1 MPCNIDTIV
10 RIKVVR
16 ETEKDNQLTVW
27 AIGCYP
33 VGNKDKEIEL
43 TLFVPVDFEE
53 RDHDLQAIFQKDEYF
68 SAGDKII
75 PNKYKDTIRP
85 RVKDISISTYLKILS
100 KVARSNKC
108 PLKTLLVG
116 IVQELSDF
124 KHGENSIIK
133 VLVKDYSRQN
143 YIFTVILKFID
154 NVMYIYAQDIN
165 WVDTQFNIK
174 KREYEISNG
183 EIPLLTKSTYSKL
196 LSIHQNISK
205 KSEKTSKIWCS
216 KIDKINKV
224 NEDMLT
230 NGNTN
235 SLNVND
241 ELVNNEVNNDLNNI
255 EQNNKDGNQKN
266 IHNTRKSS
274 SFKTNIVNNES
285 E

>member
-1 MPCNIDTIV
+1 ISLVMPCNIDTIV

-85 RVKDISISTYLKILS
+85 R
-100 KVARSNKC
+100 
-108 PLKTLLVG
+108 
-116 IVQELSDF
+116 
-124 KHGENSIIK
+124 
-133 VLVKDYSRQN
+133 
-143 YIFTVILKFID
+143 LKFID

-174 KREYEISNG
+174 KREYEI
-183 EIPLLTKSTYSKL
+183 I
-196 LSIHQNISK
+196 
-205 KSEKTSKIWCS
+205 
-216 KIDKINKV
+216 